1 MCCNDSPATLTVTEF
16 RLLEALV
23 RDPGHVKTRTQL
35 MEQAYPYDSYMSER
49 TIDSYIKRMRQK
61 FINMDPDF
69 SGIETVYGL
78 GYRYKLE

>member
-1 MCCNDSPATLTVTEF
+1 
-16 RLLEALV
+16 
-23 RDPGHVKTRTQL
+23 